1 MKRKKIP
8 ESITKYLIT
17 FAMLMLIHSQGFAGS
32 YSLKQCIAKAIEKS
46 EYSKQDKHFEA
57 VSANDRENLSSIYLP
72 QLKAEAQ
79 ASYQSDVFK
88 MDLNLPI
95 PGVKM
100 PSAPKEQY
108 NLSLSILQNIY
119 EGGYSSAAKDSKLI
133 ELEINKI
140 NTRISNQKLEE
151 TIAEYYF
158 SVVLLQESIKVF
170 NTLQDNLNVRRK
182 QTQALVNNG
191 VVLNTALN
199 SIDIELLKVEQK
211 IEQAQKDKT
220 TLQRMLSIWIEDDA
234 IVNSELETPENMDY
248 NSTLSLKRPEY
259 DLFENRSKL
268 YENKKDE
275 VKSLIMPNV
284 SAFAKGGYANPNPF
298 NMAKDGA
305 DFFYTIGLKF
315 QWNFFD
321 WGNNYRSKE
330 NLEINKELVNLDKA
344 IFDKQFENSIVSY
357 KEDIS
362 KFQNL
367 IIKDKKIVDLQ
378 KQQCESLFTQFSGG
392 TITITDYLTELNNL
406 TQYDINL
413 NTHKIHL
420 LSSNIKLLIKSGN
433 F

>member
-1 MKRKKIP
+1 MKRKKIS

-17 FAMLMLIHSQGFAGS
+17 VAMLMFIYSQGFAGS

-79 ASYQSDVFK
+79 VSYQSDVFK

-95 PGVKM
+95 PGLKM

-108 NLSLSILQNIY
+108 NLSLSVLQNIY
-119 EGGYSSAAKDSKLI
+119 EGGYSSSAKDSKLI

-151 TIAEYYF
+151 TVAEYYF

-170 NTLQDNLNVRRK
+170 NTLQDNLNVKRN
-182 QTQALVNNG
+182 QTQSLVNNG

-234 IVNSELETPENMDY
+234 IINSELETPENMEY
-248 NSTLSLKRPEY
+248 NSTLTLKRPEY
-259 DLFENRSKL
+259 DLFDNRSKL
-268 YENKKDE
+268 YDNKKDE
-275 VKSLIMPNV
+275 VKSQIMPNI

-305 DFFYTIGLKF
+305 DFFYTFGLKF

-321 WGNNYRSKE
+321 WGNNSRSKE
-330 NLEINKELVNLDKA
+330 NLEINKELVKLDKA

-362 KFQNL
+362 KFENL

-378 KQQCESLFTQFSGG
+378 KQQCETLFTQFSGG

-413 NTHKIHL
+413 NTHKIQL